1 MRIVLSR
8 SIDLNSKKILSFKS
22 VRSESESGMSSVFI
36 GEKDFFLA
44 ADTILRKRCFGRD
57 RF

>member
-8 SIDLNSKKILSFKS
+8 SIDLNSKKILSFQS
-22 VRSESESGMSSVFI
+22 VRSESGMSSVLSAKKI
-36 GEKDFFLA
+36 FFLA
-44 ADTILRKRCFGRD
+44 ADTILRKRYFGRD